1 MALDPIEQTICPV
14 PLTLKSTRGDSID
27 VRLRFYD
34 ARTGRPLVL
43 TGWSGDAFVYE
54 SANPSVPTH
63 TLVVDVDQSAAAQPT
78 TGVVTITSPAPAGT
92 TTTWIEYGSWSL
104 QLTDGVSRKTVV
116 AGPWRLGAV
125 SLGASSFV
133 CTTGGGLGAGACA
146 VDPFEL
152 AGGGCSVLVDGYT
165 RILLPHPAGACG
177 CSC

>member
-1 MALDPIEQTICPV
+1 MDLDPIEQTICPV
-14 PLTLKSTRGDSID
+14 PLTLKATRGDSID

-54 SANPSVPTH
+54 SANPSVPKH
-63 TLVVDVDQSAAAQPT
+63 TLVVVVDQSAASMPT

-104 QLTDGVSRKTVV
+104 QLTDGTARKTVV

-125 SLGASSFV
+125 SLGSTSFTCSV
-133 CTTGGGLGAGACA
+133 NGAGGLCS
-146 VDPFEL
+146 VDPFDL
-152 AGGGCSVLVDGYT
+152 AGGGCAVLVDGYT

-177 CSC
+177 CSG